1 MELKDHKP
9 LASGDLSSGPFV
21 ILFSSYGSPSESPVP
36 SAGGSTPVELT
47 AAQRVS
53 IRPLP
58 YNNSKVSL
66 YFTRDEF
73 NEVVA
78 GFCEYN
84 TENDGNPFLLSP
96 EKIHLTAE
104 WKSPSSN
111 GRVDFLVKSVNWAI
125 ECSREGNCLEDHI
138 SRFQPGG
145 IYYPMIKSGEFR
157 DYILLDFRTSM
168 PKKVR
173 DNVLFLYFIVYSD
186 NYATYDIYDAKL
198 NLMDRVALLE

>member
-84 TENDGNPFLLSP
+84 TEND
-96 EKIHLTAE
+96 
-104 WKSPSSN
+104 
-111 GRVDFLVKSVNWAI
+111 VKSVNWAI